1 MGSRECSLQFD
12 IQVAD
17 FARRNVIDLMLQDC
31 LREFSAFDGGKPG
44 AQGRFDYPYLDAYWQ
59 EEGRSPFVFLREGN
73 EIGFAF
79 VRSLGEDEV
88 EMAEFYVVP
97 SFRRTGVA
105 QVAAKKLFDR
115 FSGRWTVRH
124 HEGNEPARALWAKVI
139 NEVAEGHIDRAVS
152 GAQLHARFFVQ

>member
-1 MGSRECSLQFD
+1 MQLD
-12 IQVAD
+12 IEVAD
-17 FARRNVIDLMLQDC
+17 LARRNVIDQMLQDC

-44 AQGRFDYPYLDAYWQ
+44 AQGRFGYPYLDAYWQ

-79 VRSLGEDEV
+79 VRSLGEGEV

-105 QVAAKKLFDR
+105 RVAAKKLFHR
-115 FSGRWTVRH
+115 FPGQWLVRH
-124 HEGNEPARALWAKVI
+124 HEANEPARALWAKVI
-139 NEVAEGHIDRAVS
+139 NEVAEGHVDRAVS
-152 GAQLHARFFVQ
+152 EGELHARFFVQ